1 MNVYK
6 FPYDSQT
13 CSIVIGSWTLSND
26 DMFMKYEHF
35 LTSSGFTENSIWT
48 LESENNFVQNT
59 TRLDKE
65 YLASDLYFQL
75 TMKRKPM
82 YYIVNNVYP
91 CLILNLITLFTY
103 TFQFQSQVTLSK
115 YYHILIYKLILLI
128 FTILSFNHISKY
140 GNNISEI
147 SWRTASNF

>member
-26 DMFMKYEHF
+26 DMFMKYENF

-48 LESENNFVQNT
+48 LQNSNNFVQNT
-59 TRLDKE
+59 TRLDKK
-65 YLASDLYFQL
+65 YLASDIYFQL

-91 CLILNLITLFTY
+91 CLILNIITLFTY
-103 TFQFQSQVTLSK
+103 TFQFQSQITLSK
-115 YYHILIYKLILLI
+115 HYQFLIYKLILLI
-128 FTILSFNHISKY
+128 FAILSFDNIPKY
-140 GNNISEI
+140 GNNIS
-147 SWRTASNF
+147 